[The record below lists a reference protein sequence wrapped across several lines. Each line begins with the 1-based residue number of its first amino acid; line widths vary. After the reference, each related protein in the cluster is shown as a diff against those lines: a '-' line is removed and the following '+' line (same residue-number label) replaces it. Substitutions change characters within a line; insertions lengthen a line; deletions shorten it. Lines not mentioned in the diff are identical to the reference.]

1 MQITYPEGV
10 LDRLALFAEWT
21 GTTPPQRLLNGEGE
35 DRTFTDEL
43 LSYCDQNGLSL
54 DWLWLA
60 DEKSLVMQAF
70 HSAKERAN

>member
-10 LDRLALFAEWT
+10 LDRLTLFAEWT
-21 GTTPPQRLLNGEGE
+21 GTTPPKRLLNGEGE

-43 LSYCDQNGLSL
+43 LVYCDQNGLSL

-70 HSAKERAN
+70 HAARERAH